1 LARHTRVEAQNDWRV
16 LSSALPDFGSPNSP
30 GLVSLVVCF
39 VFTVAAIWRG
49 VDREEIKWAAFVGA
63 FIGAGIG
70 LFAYLTG
77 LVTGL
82 Y

>member
-1 LARHTRVEAQNDWRV
+1 MCVEARNDRGV
-16 LSSALPDFGSPNSP
+16 FAATLPDFGSPNSP
-30 GLVSLVVCF
+30 GLVSFAVCF
-39 VFTVAAIWRG
+39 AFTVAAIWRG
-49 VDREEIKWAAFVGA
+49 VDREEVRWAAFMGA

-70 LFAYLTG
+70 LFVYVIG